1 MSFACGCG
9 VERSAKC
16 LVQVSVAQGSSSAA
30 LCASACLTGS
40 LGVHLPHP
48 RRAHSVGVGDTEAYA
63 AAVCR
68 GSPACVGL
76 APVGC
81 TTARWLYNVT
91 STVTT
96 SIASDSFLTSYLHNK
111 STTCARRHYGVF
123 GEHSA

>member
-16 LVQVSVAQGSSSAA
+16 LVQVSVAQGSSSGA
-30 LCASACLTGS
+30 LR
-40 LGVHLPHP
+40 LPHSG
-48 RRAHSVGVGDTEAYA
+48 RAHSVGMGDTEAYA

-76 APVGC
+76 ADPLV
-81 TTARWLYNVT
+81 VT